1 MKLKINK
8 PLALSLLLISASAMA
23 LSTDSEQPIYIDSN
37 LQNLDLKKNI
47 VIFTGDVYLRQGSIR
62 LRADKVIVT
71 RPKSKEGFENIDA
84 FGNPATFKQ
93 TLDDGKKIHGEAKKL
108 NYDVEKSFL
117 TMTNNA
123 ILLQDNDNKV
133 EGKVITYDITKQ
145 LLVAQSDQNTRVTT
159 ILQPQTKLNNK

>member
-1 MKLKINK
+1 MKLKITK
-8 PLALSLLLISASAMA
+8 PLVLSLFLISASVMG

-37 LQNLDLKKNI
+37 LQNIDLKDNI
-47 VIFTGDVYLRQGSIR
+47 VVFTGDVYLRQGSIR

-71 RPKSKEGFENIDA
+71 RPQSKKGFENIDA

-93 TLDDGKKIHGEAKKL
+93 TLDDGKKIYGEAKKL

-123 ILLQDNDNKV
+123 ILLQDDANKV
-133 EGKVITYDITKQ
+133 EGKIITYDINKQ
-145 LLVAQSDQNTRVTT
+145 LLVAQSDKNTRVTT
-159 ILQPQTKLNNK
+159 VLQPQTKLNNK

>member
-1 MKLKINK
+1 MNK
-8 PLALSLLLISASAMA
+8 FLGLSLVFLCANALA

-37 LQNLDLKKNI
+37 LQNIDLKKDI

-84 FGNPATFKQ
+84 FGKPATFKQ
-93 TLDDGKKIHGEAKKL
+93 TLDDGKKIHGEATKL

-133 EGKVITYDITKQ
+133 EGKVITYDIDKQ
-145 LLVAQSDQNTRVTT
+145 LLVAQSDSSTRVTT
-159 ILQPQTKLNNK
+159 ILQPQTKNDKK